1 MILRRLA
8 QQLREQNWAAIAIEF
23 VLLVLG
29 VFLGIQVANWNED
42 RQQAARQVH
51 YLERLRI
58 DFVGIRERIQE
69 HFLIYRDAVD
79 GGELLLSIARDDAA
93 VTGNTP
99 INDARMEAAFNA
111 LVSSRIPPPLPAT
124 YVEMRSEGQL
134 SRIENRVLRD
144 LLAEYDRFTGL
155 LQESARLTGDNM
167 NLQAPVL
174 ARYFV
179 TRTVDD
185 EQALSGIREQLIS
198 YDIAGMRSDPD
209 FAVAA
214 KLLSRN
220 AANARAVREQQ
231 LALIDEI
238 LATLDAAIAP

>member
-93 VTGNTP
+93 VIGNTP

-124 YVEMRSEGQL
+124 YVEMRSEG
-134 SRIENRVLRD
+134 
-144 LLAEYDRFTGL
+144 
-155 LQESARLTGDNM
+155 
-167 NLQAPVL
+167 
-174 ARYFV
+174 
-179 TRTVDD
+179 
-185 EQALSGIREQLIS
+185 
-198 YDIAGMRSDPD
+198 
-209 FAVAA
+209 
-214 KLLSRN
+214 
-220 AANARAVREQQ
+220 
-231 LALIDEI
+231 
-238 LATLDAAIAP
+238 